1 MFLQNQMVPIA
12 ETECWFN
19 VHIAFVFLDKM
30 ATFSVISLCLTH
42 DGCQLESKCGL
53 LYVTGQHKMTADNLI
68 KLLLH
73 VHITQTIQIPEV
85 HIVYM

>member
-1 MFLQNQMVPIA
+1 
-12 ETECWFN
+12 
-19 VHIAFVFLDKM
+19 M

-42 DGCQLESKCGL
+42 DGCQLESECGL